1 MRLIFH
7 GELRKKFGR
16 SFDLQANS
24 IAEALDGFSRQVDW
38 PSDMPVQVLG
48 HRSDESLL
56 ECPEEVHIVPALR
69 GGSGKWFNI
78 LIGAVLLVAGVI
90 VGGTLGLSLII
101 NGGLMILSGI
111 VQLFMKA
118 PKYNKSNDPEASKYV
133 SVNRNTTAIG
143 TPMTMAWGRIDLGG
157 HWLSLQSDSNQLSY
171 GVFPATPT

>member
-16 SFDLQANS
+16 EFDIRANN
-24 IAEALDGFSRQVDW
+24 IAEALEGFSRQVDW
-38 PSDMPVQVLG
+38 PKDMPVQVVG
-48 HRSDESLL
+48 HRSDASLQ
-56 ECPEEVHIVPALR
+56 ECPDEVHVVPALR
-69 GGSGKWFNI
+69 GGGGKFFNI
-78 LIGAVLLVAGVI
+78 ILGSVLFVAGFL
-90 VGGTLGLSLII
+90 VGGPLGMALMI
-101 NGGLMILSGI
+101 NGALMVLSGI

-143 TPMTMAWGRIDLGG
+143 TTITMAWGRIDLGG

-171 GVFPATPT
+171 GVFPTTPT